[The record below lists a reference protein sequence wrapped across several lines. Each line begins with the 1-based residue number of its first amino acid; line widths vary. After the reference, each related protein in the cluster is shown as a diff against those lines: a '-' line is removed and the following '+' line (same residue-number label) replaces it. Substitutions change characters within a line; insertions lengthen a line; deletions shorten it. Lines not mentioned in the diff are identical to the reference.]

1 VNAGLWPILT
11 FAFALAFGVTAGLLL
26 RRRPAPAPA
35 GPDPALT
42 LLQQQV
48 SDLGGRLSELSTRLV
63 EASAAVPR
71 DVGAQMNAL
80 LGQMGARL
88 AENAQAVQKIGS
100 DTGRLIADLNVRLGE
115 LGKSSQQ
122 ILALGQDVRGLQQI
136 FQAPKTRGALGEMSL
151 NALLEQSFPSEHVR
165 LQHGFKSGDRVDA
178 LLQLPGGA
186 VSIDSKFPL
195 AAFRKRLEATGED
208 DRRAAARAFAR
219 EVRKHVDDI
228 ASKYIRPVEGTL
240 DFALMYIPAESV
252 FYDIVVRASEADEDI
267 NDYALKQRVIPVS
280 PNSLYAYLQAIGFGL
295 MGLRIEQRAREILNG
310 LQQVGGDLGQ
320 FREGFDLGQRHL
332 RNAQGA
338 FAEAAE
344 RLARLQAQVDQFSR
358 SVAIAPAA
366 DSPAQPEA
374 APREVPRLRDAGPSL
389 FQ

>member
-1 VNAGLWPILT
+1 MNAGFWPYLT
-11 FAFALAFGVTAGLLL
+11 VVLGLALVATVGLLL
-26 RRRPAPAPA
+26 RRRPAPPPT

-48 SDLGGRLSELSTRLV
+48 SDLGARLSDLGTRVV

-71 DVGAQMNAL
+71 DVGAAMNAL
-80 LGQMGARL
+80 VGQMGARL

-122 ILALGQDVRGLQQI
+122 ILELGQDVRGLQQI
-136 FQAPKTRGALGEMSL
+136 FQAPKTRGALGEVSL

-165 LQHGFKSGDRVDA
+165 IQHEFRSGDRVDA
-178 LLQLPGGA
+178 LLKLPGGA

-195 AAFRKRLEATGED
+195 AAFRKRLEATTEE
-208 DRRAAARAFAR
+208 DRRSAARAFGR

-252 FYDIVVRASEADEDI
+252 FYDVVVRASDADEDI
-267 NDYALKQRVIPVS
+267 NEYALKQRVIMVS

-295 MGLRIEQRAREILNG
+295 MGLRIEERARAILVG
-310 LQQVGGDLGQ
+310 LQQVSADLGQ
-320 FREGFDLGQRHL
+320 FREGFELGQRHL
-332 RNAQGA
+332 RNAQSA
-338 FAEAAE
+338 FGEAAE
-344 RLARLQAQVDQFSR
+344 RLARLEGLVDQFSR
-358 SVAIAPAA
+358 SATVASPPAA
-366 DSPAQPEA
+366 TAANPETA
-374 APREVPRLRDAGPSL
+374 RREVPRLRDAGPL

>member
-26 RRRPAPAPA
+26 RRRPAPPPA
-35 GPDPALT
+35 DPALT

-71 DVGAQMNAL
+71 DVGTQMNAL

-88 AENAQAVQKIGS
+88 AENAQAVQKVGS

-115 LGKSSQQ
+115 LGKSSQE

-151 NALLEQSFPSEHVR
+151 NALLEQSFPAEHVR
-165 LQHGFKSGDRVDA
+165 LQHEFSSGDRVDA
-178 LLQLPGGA
+178 LLRLPGGA

-195 AAFRKRLEATGED
+195 AAFRRRLEATSED
-208 DRRAAARAFAR
+208 DRRAASRAFAR

-252 FYDIVVRASEADEDI
+252 FYDVVVRASEADEDI
-267 NDYALKQRVIPVS
+267 NDYALKQRVIAVS

-295 MGLRIEQRAREILNG
+295 MGLRIEERAREILTG

-358 SVAIAPAA
+358 SVSMAPAA
-366 DSPAQPEA
+366 DTPAKPEA
-374 APREVPRLRDAGPSL
+374 ATREVPRLRDAGPRL